1 MGSDF
6 PIRLLCLTVVI
17 LGSSLV
23 AVIAGLVSWSIE
35 PGIGRAI
42 VAGSAAFA
50 GSAPLF
56 FGAINYLMKRE
67 A

>member
-35 PGIGRAI
+35 PGVGRAI
-42 VAGSAAFA
+42 VTGAVAFA
-50 GSAPLF
+50 GSAPLI
-56 FGAINYLMKRE
+56 FGAITYLTKRE